1 MHRHAMTALFLALT
15 ASAPASAQLAGRP
28 ALDLSEAGRTSGTGA
43 ETAFARSVA
52 ARYAGGVAADA
63 VRADL
68 TAQGFKCVADGT
80 YCTRAVMTG
89 PCVDGWTVYLE
100 EDGSIEG
107 ALRRV
112 CMGAEAEDE

>member
-28 ALDLSEAGRTSGTGA
+28 ALNLSEAGRTSGTGA
-43 ETAFARSVA
+43 ETGFARSVA
-52 ARYAGGVAADA
+52 ARYAGGLSANA

-80 YCTRAVMTG
+80 YCTRAVMID